1 MPLNLLLL
9 ILIEALILGAAIY
22 GGVAARFPDGGAII
36 PPDLQPLLP
45 KAITFSVVMLGFMT
59 ASGLY
64 DAESHDGLRALLTR
78 VGLSFGLGLVTMS
91 LLFYFFPILLLGR
104 GAFLISFGLAL
115 TGILASRL
123 VFSRWTQVG
132 ALKTQ

>member
-9 ILIEALILGAAIY
+9 IIIEAFILGAAIY
-22 GGVAARFPDGGAII
+22 GGVAARFPNGSAII

-64 DAESHDGLRALLTR
+64 DMESHGGLRAVLTR

-91 LLFYFFPILLLGR
+91 LLFPPLEMMV
-104 GAFLISFGLAL
+104 SKP
-115 TGILASRL
+115 L
-123 VFSRWTQVG
+123 VFFIYQF
-132 ALKTQ
+132 LY